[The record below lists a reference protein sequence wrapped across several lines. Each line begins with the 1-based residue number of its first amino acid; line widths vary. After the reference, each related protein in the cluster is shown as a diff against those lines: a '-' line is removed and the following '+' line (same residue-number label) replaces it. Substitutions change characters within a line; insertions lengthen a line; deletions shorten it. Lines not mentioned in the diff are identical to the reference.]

1 MDQHGESC
9 CAVSHSFL
17 VTRSEPQETE
27 QMLETHECVLISFSH
42 CLMLMGK
49 KISLLAVTKK
59 LQKPWFNANLVTK
72 VIGKFKFVKNV
83 KRNLN
88 MRF

>member
-9 CAVSHSFL
+9 CAVSHSLL

-42 CLMLMGK
+42 CLDANGQENKPIGSHEKSCKNRGLM
-49 KISLLAVTKK
+49 
-59 LQKPWFNANLVTK
+59 
-72 VIGKFKFVKNV
+72 
-83 KRNLN
+83 
-88 MRF
+88 